1 MKYLYEKKQ
10 LEREPVMRDAEGV
23 LDMIKK
29 KVHECRI
36 RLSEWIRDSDRL
48 NHGTVSRQA
57 FRRALG
63 LLPIPLKETE
73 LNVLEHYF
81 KAKEENFINWRAFC
95 EEVESVFATPHLE
108 KDPLKEA
115 QVLKTEVGISE
126 NYLPI
131 GLAADADAAIKKIG
145 GLVGGIQLLLL
156 NCSQNGNFDQTHR
169 MTLSQSQFRRCL
181 MTLGLADTIT
191 EHEWIALYAK
201 YRHPIGEIDNIN
213 YLAFSDDVYEV
224 AGMVYRTP

>member
-1 MKYLYEKKQ
+1 MQ
-10 LEREPVMRDAEGV
+10 
-23 LDMIKK
+23 
-29 KVHECRI
+29 VHECRI

-73 LNVLEHYF
+73 LNVLEHYY

-95 EEVESVFATPHLE
+95 DEVESVFATPNLE

-131 GLAADADAAIKKIG
+131 GLAAEADAAIKKIG
-145 GLVGGIQLLLL
+145 GLVSGNQLLLS
-156 NCSQNGNFDQTHR
+156 NCRRRVRQRRIQLTPLFSDFDQTHR

-201 YRHPIGEIDNIN
+201 YRHPVGEIDNIN